1 MSSWRRCYKSG
12 CQVFEKTLTEVVK
25 EPIFCIGLFL
35 HIIKSCY
42 NKIMLKKIYII
53 LIIVFVVAI
62 FFSGFAW
69 FSKQPQK
76 LEVYFLDVGQGDAIL
91 IKTPF
96 GQNVLIDGGPDSA
109 ILKRLGENL
118 PWWERTID
126 LMILTHPHDDHVMG
140 LNEVIKR
147 YDIQKIVHTGVAY
160 DSPAYATWQELVKDN
175 RISSILVDRPQTI
188 NLGENCNLAIL
199 YPRQAIYGRGAENVN
214 NTSIVSKLDCGGVKM
229 LFAGDAEREE
239 ENELLKTNIDLSAD
253 IIKIGHHGSD
263 TASGDEFL
271 AKVKPQYA
279 IIEVG
284 ENDFGLPSLRVI
296 KRLERMG
303 AKVYRTD
310 QSGTIFIK
318 NDWQNIKVFSER

>member
-35 HIIKSCY
+35 HIIESCY
-42 NKIMLKKIYII
+42 NKIMFKKIYII
-53 LIIVFVVAI
+53 LIIIFIVVLSL
-62 FFSGFAW
+62 SGFFW
-69 FSKQPQK
+69 ISQQQK
-76 LEVYFLDVGQGDAIL
+76 RLEVDFLDVGQGDAIL
-91 IKTPF
+91 IKSPF
-96 GQNVLIDGGPDSA
+96 GQNILIDGGPDST
-109 ILKRLGENL
+109 ILKRLGERL

-147 YDIQKIVHTGVAY
+147 YDVLKIVHTGAAY
-160 DSPAYATWQELVKDN
+160 DSPAYTIWQEFARDN
-175 RISSILVDRPQTI
+175 KIPTVLVDRPQMI

-199 YPRQAIYGRGAENVN
+199 YPRQEIYGRGAENLN
-214 NTSIVSKLDCGGVKM
+214 NTSIVSKLDCSGVKI

-239 ENELLKTNIDLSAD
+239 ENELLKTNIDLSAG

-263 TASGDEFL
+263 TASGDAFL

-279 IIEVG
+279 IVEVG
-284 ENDFGLPSLRVI
+284 ENNFGLPSLRVI

-303 AKVYRTD
+303 VKVYRTD

-318 NDWQNIKVFSER
+318 NEKQNIKVFSER